1 MKKKNAEHGKG
12 NKMSRYHELL
22 NLKHGEKYTLL
33 WMSSF
38 GMGLSEMKGT
48 LEQIELCSYAQ
59 YGEAVK
65 ITLKPFRKKKS
76 VTMVFYPG
84 KDFMMYHGYVEADTE
99 MVRSWKSSGDVV
111 VGETLLAFDPEYF
124 EIAKRSVKEK
134 PVFECFEK

>member
-1 MKKKNAEHGKG
+1 
-12 NKMSRYHELL
+12 MSRYNDLL
-22 NLKHGEKYTLL
+22 NLNLDEKYTIL
-33 WMSSF
+33 WMSGF

-48 LEQIELCSYAQ
+48 LEKIELCSYAQ

-76 VTMVFYPG
+76 VTMVFFPG
-84 KDFMMYHGYVEADTE
+84 KDFMVYQGYVEADTD
-99 MVRSWKSSGDVV
+99 MVRVITVYNGLN

>member
-1 MKKKNAEHGKG
+1 
-12 NKMSRYHELL
+12 MSRYNDLL
-22 NLKHGEKYTLL
+22 NLNLDEKYTIL
-33 WMSSF
+33 WMSGF

-48 LEQIELCSYAQ
+48 LEKIELCSYAQ

-84 KDFMMYHGYVEADTE
+84 KDFMVYRGYVEADTD
-99 MVRSWKSSGDVV
+99 MVRVITVYNGLN